1 MTRQDVVVIGGGQA
15 SLAIGYHLL
24 LGMPWQHTR
33 GSALLGWAKDD
44 AQHIAAFEA
53 AKSPAVPA

>member
-1 MTRQDVVVIGGGQA
+1 VAAHER
-15 SLAIGYHLL
+15 
-24 LGMPWQHTR
+24 LGI
-33 GSALLGWAKDD
+33 LGWAKDD